1 MRRTY
6 FRQPRVLSRHF
17 RAVVRNPPEGSYTQ
31 YTPVFAHRYASCT
44 PGVFFSLS
52 CKANPSRAR
61 RPTVTHIA
69 FGSAAIAA
77 RASASSPAVPRSTP
91 PPLTSARTRPGA
103 GRSSS
108 ASAHAVPNVTVT
120 FPSCGAGVA
129 EDAAFA
135 AATASLAR
143 SDIAGGAAVAADA
156 LGGFSFRRSPLSSN
170 PDPSSKV
177 KQTSLQ
183 GASWS
188 TSKSATCHRYHVS
201 SSSFASGARREN
213 STRATF
219 LGGGGSPF
227 SFFGTRAL
235 RLLLLLHLHHEL
247 EHLGHVLRASPRGVP
262 VRLRVREVRR
272 ELRRRQR
279 VPFLI
284 RAAQQRVARLRDLF
298 QNQAPRGYFVRARRY
313 HQQHFVHRALQ
324 VLQHGELIEQHVVE
338 VSLEA
343 FHRPFPQVGVSI
355 PRAALGVA
363 HQIRQ
368 REPRLAVA
376 LRELHAVL
384 ARHHLPPPVLKR
396 LRHHRAGFR
405 VFPLSDPG
413 SLIQQRREQRLRV
426 VRVEQT
432 RHHAQRQIA
441 HVIRDVPQHR

>member
-227 SFFGTRAL
+227 SF
-235 RLLLLLHLHHEL
+235 L
-247 EHLGHVLRASPRGVP
+247 EPARCAFCCSSICIMNSNTSDMSSA
-262 VRLRVREVRR
+262 
-272 ELRRRQR
+272 RRRAASRFACESAKCVASCVAANACHFSSERRSSASR
-279 VPFLI
+279 VSGTCSRI
-284 RAAQQRVARLRDLF
+284 R
-298 QNQAPRGYFVRARRY
+298 
-313 HQQHFVHRALQ
+313 
-324 VLQHGELIEQHVVE
+324 
-338 VSLEA
+338 
-343 FHRPFPQVGVSI
+343 RPAVTSC
-355 PRAALGVA
+355 ALGVT
-363 HQIRQ
+363 ISNTSST
-368 REPRLAVA
+368 
-376 LRELHAVL
+376 
-384 ARHHLPPPVLKR
+384 ARCR
-396 LRHHRAGFR
+396 
-405 VFPLSDPG
+405 SCNTG
-413 SLIQQRREQRLRV
+413 S
-426 VRVEQT
+426 
-432 RHHAQRQIA
+432 
-441 HVIRDVPQHR
+441 